1 MSTTIL
7 PPEFRAP
14 LPGSPA
20 PGSVPA
26 TVPNP
31 PPPLLSLAVG
41 SLLTGTVVQHDEA
54 GHFLVRTEH
63 GTFPLST
70 RAPLEAG
77 AQVTLQ
83 VRTRGTQLHVTV
95 TQIDGQPAHL
105 RLGQMH
111 APPHATQPHAT
122 QPPGTEPP
130 RTQPASGGQAV
141 PTAPAAG
148 APAAA
153 LQADRIS
160 LSTGLPSAPPGGSG
174 ATPAD
179 GGLPRPL
186 ATLDAPARVAQAL
199 TQGAARTAVVVAAPD
214 GGQLRLQTAL
224 GTFAITTDTDIAPG
238 TRVRILLRSPGPPP
252 LIALE
257 PAFATGRQ
265 GTPSERPPAIFGR
278 SDVLTLGQPLR
289 AVVQAPSPVAG
300 PGAGSGS
307 PLPIGASLDLR
318 ILPAGQAASGSG
330 TAATPSASSG
340 PTSSSQAPAGPQ
352 ATGPVAPGPPTGQ
365 PAAPIPSP
373 NDPSTAAL
381 PTAAAA
387 GRTTG
392 VVVGASAQGKP
403 LLQTPLGLLALELRT
418 TLPIGS
424 AFDVELLAPHRSPL
438 TLSERPAAIP
448 LTQTWPALQDALD
461 LLRAGALPAQA
472 VEAPV
477 GALAAAHLPHPGPR
491 LTSSLLFFLAA
502 LTGGDPGSWLQGLLP
517 QRAREALE
525 AQGRGDLLSRLAQD
539 FGQLGRL
546 GDLAGPDW
554 RFVPIPLYDGQQLQQ
569 LRLFLRR
576 RRKRRDGG
584 GDRPGEATRFIVEVR
599 LQRLGDLQLDGLV
612 KAERFDL
619 MLRTRRA
626 LSPVMRARITEI
638 FEAAKAAAG
647 YRGNVGF
654 QASDDWSPMPL
665 ADGAGGGHALLV

>member
-41 SLLTGTVVQHDEA
+41 SLLTGTVVKHDEA

-70 RAPLEAG
+70 RAPLEPG

-105 RLGQMH
+105 RLSQALA
-111 APPHATQPHAT
+111 APQ
-122 QPPGTEPP
+122 GTKPTGPEP
-130 RTQPASGGQAV
+130 TGGGQ
-141 PTAPAAG
+141 PLQSAPSPG
-148 APAAA
+148 ASASA

-160 LSTGLPSAPPGGSG
+160 LSTGLPSTTPDATGAGARPGPHAAADSG
-174 ATPAD
+174 H
-179 GGLPRPL
+179 PRPL
-186 ATLDAPARVAQAL
+186 ATLEAPTRIVQAL
-199 TQGAARTAVVVAAPD
+199 TQGTARAAVVVASPD
-214 GGQLRLQTAL
+214 GGQLRLKTAL
-224 GTFAITTDTDIAPG
+224 GTFAITTDADIAPG
-238 TRVRILLRSPGPPP
+238 TRVQILLRSLGPPP

-257 PAFATGRQ
+257 PAFASGRQ
-265 GTPSERPPAIFGR
+265 GPPPAQPAAILGR
-278 SDVLTLGQPLR
+278 NDVLTLGQPLR
-289 AVVQAPSPVAG
+289 AIVQAPSPVAP
-300 PGAGSGS
+300 PGVGRGSA
-307 PLPIGASLDLR
+307 LPIGASLDVR
-318 ILPAGQAASGSG
+318 ILPAGQAASNPG
-330 TAATPSASSG
+330 TAAPPPASPG
-340 PTSSSQAPAGPQ
+340 PTSPSQAPTGTQ
-352 ATGPVAPGPPTGQ
+352 ATGPVASGAVTGQ
-365 PAAPIPSP
+365 AATPILSSS
-373 NDPSTAAL
+373 DPGTTAQ
-381 PTAAAA
+381 PTPTAA

-403 LLQTPLGLLALELRT
+403 QLQTPLGLLALELRT
-418 TLPIGS
+418 TLPLGT
-424 AFDVELLAPHRSPL
+424 AFDVELVAPHRSPL
-438 TLSERPAAIP
+438 TLGERPATIP
-448 LTQTWPALQDALD
+448 LTQTWPALQDTLD

-472 VEAPV
+472 VDASL
-477 GALAAAHLPHPGPR
+477 GTAAATHVPQPGPR

-502 LTGGDPGSWLQGLLP
+502 LTGGDPGAWLQGLLP

-525 AQGRGDLLSRLAQD
+525 TQGRGDLLSRLVQD
-539 FGQLGRL
+539 AGQLGRL

-554 RFVPIPLYDGQQLQQ
+554 RFIPVPLYDGQQLQQ

-576 RRKRRDGG
+576 RQKRRDGG
-584 GDRPGEATRFIVEVR
+584 GERPGEATRFIVEVR

-626 LSPVMRARITEI
+626 LSPVMRVRITEI

-665 ADGAGGGHALLV
+665 ADGVKGGHALLV